1 MQVLFYTIKSI
12 ELKFKKLKKKELD
25 FKKLIL
31 NYLKLNLKLEFYYS
45 RKLFI
50 VIINF
55 GMK

>member
-25 FKKLIL
+25 FKKLT
-31 NYLKLNLKLEFYYS
+31 KLEFYYS

>member
-1 MQVLFYTIKSI
+1 MQVLFYTINV

-25 FKKLIL
+25 FKKLT
-31 NYLKLNLKLEFYYS
+31 KLEFYYS